1 MKKFTIFE
9 IAKLLN
15 YSDQEIDSLK
25 TEFKGYTEE
34 TRCNV
39 MDVFYDSFYELLN
52 QFSKVK
58 YNQFL
63 EEASSGKREVNSDL
77 YQEAKRAVWQDFDDI
92 LAGKPQEK
100 NEMEEI
106 RNKLKFL
113 TENSQSN
120 KINNTP
126 LKN

>member
-1 MKKFTIFE
+1 MRKFTVFE

-15 YSDQEIDSLK
+15 YNDQEIDSLK

-34 TRCNV
+34 TRCDV

-52 QFSKVK
+52 KFSKIK
-58 YNQFL
+58 YDQFL
-63 EEASSGKREVNSDL
+63 AEASSGKREINSDL
-77 YQEAKRAVWQDFDDI
+77 YQEAKRAVWKDFDEI

-113 TENSQSN
+113 TENA
-120 KINNTP
+120 KKT
-126 LKN
+126 